1 MATDEK
7 KYELVRNW
15 LLGSWASAQLDL
27 DFHLVNL
34 VRKQHE
40 KDIALRFGR
49 HLKTNSKRS
58 FVRWTWESI
67 FDLVSEHAPQSRDK
81 QKFMNYFEN
90 KTTGYNKDGELQL
103 AFTL

>member
-1 MATDEK
+1 MATDEE
-7 KYELVRNW
+7 KYELMRFW
-15 LLGSWASAQLDL
+15 LLGSWASAQLDR

-34 VRKQHE
+34 VRAE
-40 KDIALRFGR
+40 RERDIEHRFGR

-67 FDLVSEHAPQSRDK
+67 YKFGSETARPSPDK
-81 QKFMNYFEN
+81 QKLVTYFEN